1 MLLNNVGNIKK
12 LICVVYKKN
21 VPFLDRNKLYYMY
34 LLTTTSVHGVDWPT
48 CTCVLISQ
56 VCAFFVFL
64 TNIKGLYKFTI
75 FKHHN
80 RFSCLNSCIEHC
92 KTFTLVAYFIFIFN
106 LGSLYRSKLKL
117 S

>member
-75 FKHHN
+75 F
-80 RFSCLNSCIEHC
+80 NSWIKDLKKMSYQSINEI
-92 KTFTLVAYFIFIFN
+92 KT
-106 LGSLYRSKLKL
+106 S
-117 S
+117 